1 MLVLRFSAFSFYLW
15 LLAPA
20 EETQSDYDD
29 YSIQDESGPETTEE
43 VSVESYSSSSP
54 TSALTHQDYGIR
66 VTSPDEPLSTPTAK
80 GPRASD
86 LIASGGLKVSVT
98 HSDRGNRHSK
108 MMGLPSSPRVAI
120 TPLQSADITLTP
132 SPTRMR
138 PNDWFIVLGDL

>member
-1 MLVLRFSAFSFYLW
+1 V
-15 LLAPA
+15 

-54 TSALTHQDYGIR
+54 ASALTHQDYGIR
-66 VTSPDEPLSTPTAK
+66 VTSPDEPLNTPTAK
-80 GPRASD
+80 GARASD
-86 LIASGGLKVSVT
+86 LKTASGGLTVSVT

-108 MMGLPSSPRVAI
+108 MMGLPSSPRLTIAS
-120 TPLQSADITLTP
+120 LQSADIPLIP

-138 PNDWFIVLGDL
+138 PND

>member
-1 MLVLRFSAFSFYLW
+1 MRHVGSHIFCILIHSLFVT
-15 LLAPA
+15 LAPA

-43 VSVESYSSSSP
+43 VSVESYSSSSS

-66 VTSPDEPLSTPTAK
+66 VTSPDEPLSTPTAE
-80 GPRASD
+80 GARASD

-108 MMGLPSSPRVAI
+108 MMGLPPSPRLAI
-120 TPLQSADITLTP
+120 TPLQSADIPLTP
-132 SPTRMR
+132 STRMR
-138 PNDWFIVLGDL
+138 PND